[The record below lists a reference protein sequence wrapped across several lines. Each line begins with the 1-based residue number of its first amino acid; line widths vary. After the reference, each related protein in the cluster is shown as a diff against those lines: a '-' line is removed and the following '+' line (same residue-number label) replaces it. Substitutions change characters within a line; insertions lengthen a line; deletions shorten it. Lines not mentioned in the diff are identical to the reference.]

1 MSKLGSIVPP
11 PELCRQIS
19 GQLSELLN
27 CTVVCKYDESENLF
41 YAQVFNVVFDR
52 FDEVESKVF
61 DYSNANYEQ
70 LGAFCIP
77 VMFTPEQT
85 RDCFPGRYDAEEAA
99 PEIKAAKLR
108 THILSLSNEKE
119 ITMRNE
125 DINHPKHYAGYPA
138 SIECI
143 DITRHL
149 NFQLG
154 NAVKY
159 IWRAG
164 KKGGLGKEIEDLK
177 KAEWYLGDRRN
188 APGPGG
194 NEGVARL
201 IFSLIPRRAFDSPL
215 RHSLIEDV
223 LYGRFDEA
231 CESLEAWIA
240 KAEKEAEN
248 ANH

>member
-1 MSKLGSIVPP
+1 METCDLLVCGS
-11 PELCRQIS
+11 
-19 GQLSELLN
+19 
-27 CTVVCKYDESENLF
+27 D
-41 YAQVFNVVFDR
+41 AD
-52 FDEVESKVF
+52 
-61 DYSNANYEQ
+61 
-70 LGAFCIP
+70 
-77 VMFTPEQT
+77 
-85 RDCFPGRYDAEEAA
+85 RDCD
-99 PEIKAAKLR
+99 
-108 THILSLSNEKE
+108 ILKQEQEYVFQVHQREGVRRSPRSSNGPDDRGPIYFHCQTKKE
-119 ITMRNE
+119 ITMRND

-164 KKGGLGKEIEDLK
+164 KKGGLEKEIEDLK
-177 KAEWYLGDRRN
+177 KAEWYLWDQCD

-194 NEGVARL
+194 NEGIARL

-223 LYGRFDEA
+223 LYDRLDEA
-231 CESLEAWIA
+231 RESLEAWIA
-240 KAEKEAEN
+240 KAERRPKMRIIDLSVRSAGNTEAE
-248 ANH
+248 AEAEEGSISREGVGGESGRG

>member
-1 MSKLGSIVPP
+1 
-11 PELCRQIS
+11 
-19 GQLSELLN
+19 
-27 CTVVCKYDESENLF
+27 
-41 YAQVFNVVFDR
+41 
-52 FDEVESKVF
+52 
-61 DYSNANYEQ
+61 
-70 LGAFCIP
+70 
-77 VMFTPEQT
+77 
-85 RDCFPGRYDAEEAA
+85 
-99 PEIKAAKLR
+99 
-108 THILSLSNEKE
+108 
-119 ITMRNE
+119 MRNE

-177 KAEWYLGDRRN
+177 KAEWYLEDRRN

-223 LYGRFDEA
+223 LYGSSTKRANHSKLGLPKRKRRPKMRIIDLSVGSA
-231 CESLEAWIA
+231 GG
-240 KAEKEAEN
+240 AEEEAE
-248 ANH
+248 AEAEEEEGSISREGARLGA

>member
-1 MSKLGSIVPP
+1 
-11 PELCRQIS
+11 
-19 GQLSELLN
+19 
-27 CTVVCKYDESENLF
+27 
-41 YAQVFNVVFDR
+41 
-52 FDEVESKVF
+52 
-61 DYSNANYEQ
+61 
-70 LGAFCIP
+70 
-77 VMFTPEQT
+77 
-85 RDCFPGRYDAEEAA
+85 
-99 PEIKAAKLR
+99 
-108 THILSLSNEKE
+108 
-119 ITMRNE
+119 MRND
-125 DINHPKHYAGYPA
+125 DINHPKHYAGCPA

-164 KKGGLGKEIEDLK
+164 KKGGLEKEIEDLK
-177 KAEWYLGDRRN
+177 KAEWYLGDQCD
-188 APGPGG
+188 APGPDG
-194 NEGVARL
+194 NEGIARI

-240 KAEKEAEN
+240 KAEKGGRKCESLTCPSRARAVSKRKRKRKRGRYREREW
-248 ANH
+248 ARLGARVGVGEGEIDRA

>member
-1 MSKLGSIVPP
+1 
-11 PELCRQIS
+11 
-19 GQLSELLN
+19 
-27 CTVVCKYDESENLF
+27 
-41 YAQVFNVVFDR
+41 
-52 FDEVESKVF
+52 
-61 DYSNANYEQ
+61 
-70 LGAFCIP
+70 
-77 VMFTPEQT
+77 
-85 RDCFPGRYDAEEAA
+85 
-99 PEIKAAKLR
+99 
-108 THILSLSNEKE
+108 
-119 ITMRNE
+119 MRND

-164 KKGGLGKEIEDLK
+164 KKGGLEKEIEDLK
-177 KAEWYLGDRRN
+177 KAEWYLEDRRN

-223 LYGRFDEA
+223 LYGRLDEA
-231 CESLEAWIA
+231 RESLEAWIA
-240 KAEKEAEN
+240 KAERRPKMRIIDPSVESAGGIEAE
-248 ANH
+248 AEAGSILREGVGEIGGESGAVPGLVI

>member
-1 MSKLGSIVPP
+1 MK
-11 PELCRQIS
+11 
-19 GQLSELLN
+19 N
-27 CTVVCKYDESENLF
+27 D
-41 YAQVFNVVFDR
+41 
-52 FDEVESKVF
+52 
-61 DYSNANYEQ
+61 
-70 LGAFCIP
+70 
-77 VMFTPEQT
+77 
-85 RDCFPGRYDAEEAA
+85 
-99 PEIKAAKLR
+99 
-108 THILSLSNEKE
+108 
-119 ITMRNE
+119 

-164 KKGGLGKEIEDLK
+164 KKGGLEKEIEDLK
-177 KAEWYLGDRRN
+177 KAEWYLWDRCD

-231 CESLEAWIA
+231 CEALEAWIA

>member
-1 MSKLGSIVPP
+1 M
-11 PELCRQIS
+11 R
-19 GQLSELLN
+19 
-27 CTVVCKYDESENLF
+27 
-41 YAQVFNVVFDR
+41 
-52 FDEVESKVF
+52 
-61 DYSNANYEQ
+61 
-70 LGAFCIP
+70 
-77 VMFTPEQT
+77 
-85 RDCFPGRYDAEEAA
+85 EAA
-99 PEIKAAKLR
+99 PEIKAAKLH

>member
-1 MSKLGSIVPP
+1 
-11 PELCRQIS
+11 
-19 GQLSELLN
+19 
-27 CTVVCKYDESENLF
+27 
-41 YAQVFNVVFDR
+41 
-52 FDEVESKVF
+52 
-61 DYSNANYEQ
+61 
-70 LGAFCIP
+70 
-77 VMFTPEQT
+77 
-85 RDCFPGRYDAEEAA
+85 
-99 PEIKAAKLR
+99 
-108 THILSLSNEKE
+108 
-119 ITMRNE
+119 MRND

-149 NFQLG
+149 DFQLG

-164 KKGGLGKEIEDLK
+164 KKGGLEKEIEDLK
-177 KAEWYLGDRRN
+177 KAEWYLWDQCD

-194 NEGVARL
+194 NEGVARI

-240 KAEKEAEN
+240 KAEKEAEKCESLTCPSG
-248 ANH
+248 ARAVPKRKRKRGRYREREGARVGREWGESGAVPGREWGGAGAGDIS

>member
-1 MSKLGSIVPP
+1 
-11 PELCRQIS
+11 
-19 GQLSELLN
+19 
-27 CTVVCKYDESENLF
+27 
-41 YAQVFNVVFDR
+41 
-52 FDEVESKVF
+52 
-61 DYSNANYEQ
+61 
-70 LGAFCIP
+70 
-77 VMFTPEQT
+77 
-85 RDCFPGRYDAEEAA
+85 
-99 PEIKAAKLR
+99 
-108 THILSLSNEKE
+108 
-119 ITMRNE
+119 MRND

-164 KKGGLGKEIEDLK
+164 KKGGLEKEIEDLK
-177 KAEWYLGDRRN
+177 KAEWYLGDQCD
-188 APGPGG
+188 APGPDG
-194 NEGVARL
+194 NEGIARI

-231 CESLEAWIA
+231 CDSLEAWIA